1 MENIHGEKVPL
12 DSRHRHRLLQTQGH
26 PIREE
31 YTAGCRHTKPSGNII
46 DRGYSKWILEEGHM
60 QRLRTFYRYLQKLP
74 VFSLSRVETNQPS
87 PQVIVSGLLG
97 SLQPLEPQLGRR
109 EQALPTC
116 SNPHRRP
123 GCAAHISSHSANNK
137 RCQESRIAWAVLRQK
152 VKLR

>member
-1 MENIHGEKVPL
+1 MEKIHGEKVPL
-12 DSRHRHRLLQTQGH
+12 DSRHRHRLSQTQGH

-46 DRGYSKWILEEGHM
+46 DRGYSKWIFEEGHM

-87 PQVIVSGLLG
+87 SQVIVFGLLG
-97 SLQPLEPQLGRR
+97 SLQPLGDGSRHCQ
-109 EQALPTC
+109 TC

-123 GCAAHISSHSANNK
+123 GCAAHISSDGANNK
-137 RCQESRIAWAVLRQK
+137 RCQESRIAWAVSRRK